1 MRTGWGGHWRG
12 SNNTQETV
20 ICELSFMTRQP
31 LENLC
36 SRGYTVAGSP
46 LAWTWAGD
54 LMVRHHTRVIQFH
67 LILTFFPL

>member
-1 MRTGWGGHWRG
+1 
-12 SNNTQETV
+12 
-20 ICELSFMTRQP
+20 MTRQP

-54 LMVRHHTRVIQFH
+54 LMVRLDTRVDSILHHTDFRF
-67 LILTFFPL
+67 